1 MTHQWRLACTT
12 PTPNPSPAEV
22 GFTRLRPSKMPNSGK
37 PEFGWGGEHTARA
50 APSLMLTRRSLIAVA
65 AAAFG
70 GVRAAH
76 SEDWPQRPLHMIVP
90 FGPGGGADI
99 IGRIVAQSLQE
110 KLGQPVVIEN
120 RPGAAGTLGNEAVAR
135 ADKDGYTLGIM
146 TAGQIIAAVMN
157 KSLRYDTLTAFDPVS
172 QVATAGLI
180 IVTRPDFPADDV
192 KQLVAAA
199 KANPGKISFASPGF
213 GATQHFTGELFRQ
226 TAGIDILHVPFRT
239 SPEAISAVLGKQ
251 VDVLFD
257 TVSAVLG
264 QVQAGQL
271 KALAVTGKDRFPAVP
286 DVPAAIESGV
296 LPAYDVTTWYGVFG
310 PRGMPREIIAKLNKA
325 INESLAE
332 EAVQKRLTT
341 AGVVVRGSTPEAFG
355 EHMAR
360 EFARWNAVREAAG
373 IPQQ

>member
-1 MTHQWRLACTT
+1 
-12 PTPNPSPAEV
+12 
-22 GFTRLRPSKMPNSGK
+22 
-37 PEFGWGGEHTARA
+37 
-50 APSLMLTRRSLIAVA
+50 MLTRRRLLAVCA
-65 AAAFG
+65 AAG
-70 GVRAAH
+70 LGSTRAAKAQ
-76 SEDWPQRPLHMIVP
+76 DWPQRPVRIIVP
-90 FGPGGGADI
+90 FGPGGGSDI
-99 IGRIVAQSLQE
+99 IGRIVGQSLQE

-120 RPGAAGTLGNEAVAR
+120 RPGAGGTLGNEAVAR

-157 KSLRYDTLTAFDPVS
+157 KSLRYDTLTAFDPVA

-199 KANPGKISFASPGF
+199 KANPGKLSFASPGF

-226 TAGIDILHVPFRT
+226 TADINILHVPFRT

-264 QVQAGQL
+264 QVQSGQL

-296 LPAYDVTTWYGVFG
+296 LPGYDVTTWYGVFA
-310 PRGMPREIIAKLNKA
+310 PRGVPPEIIAKLNKV

-332 EAVQKRLTT
+332 DVVQKRLTT

>member
-1 MTHQWRLACTT
+1 M
-12 PTPNPSPAEV
+12 
-22 GFTRLRPSKMPNSGK
+22 FTRRGILVVSAAALLAG
-37 PEFGWGGEHTARA
+37 TLDARA
-50 APSLMLTRRSLIAVA
+50 Q
-65 AAAFG
+65 
-70 GVRAAH
+70 
-76 SEDWPQRPLHMIVP
+76 EWPQRPIRVIVP

-99 IGRIVAQSLQE
+99 IGRIIAQSLQE

-157 KSLRYDTLTAFDPVS
+157 KSLRYDTLTSFDPVA

-192 KQLVAAA
+192 KGLIAAA
-199 KANPGKISFASPGF
+199 KANPGKVSFASPGF

-226 TAGIDILHVPFRT
+226 TAGVNILHVPFRT

-257 TVSAVLG
+257 TISAVLG
-264 QVQAGQL
+264 QVQSGQL

-286 DVPAAIESGV
+286 DVPAAIKSGM
-296 LPAYDVTTWYGVFG
+296 LPGYDVTTWYGVFT
-310 PRGMPREIIAKLNKA
+310 PRGVPPAVIAKLNKT
-325 INESLAE
+325 INDSLAE
-332 EAVQKRLTT
+332 KVVQERLTK
-341 AGVVVRGSTPEAFG
+341 AGVVVHGSTPEAFG
-355 EHMAR
+355 KHMAS
-360 EFARWNAVREAAG
+360 EFARWEAVRVAAG
-373 IPQQ
+373 IPRQ